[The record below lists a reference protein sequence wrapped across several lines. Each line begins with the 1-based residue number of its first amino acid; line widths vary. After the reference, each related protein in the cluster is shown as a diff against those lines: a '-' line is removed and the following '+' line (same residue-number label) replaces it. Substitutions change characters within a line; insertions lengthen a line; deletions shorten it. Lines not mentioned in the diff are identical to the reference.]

1 MPTEQEIELKT
12 FITKQ
17 TFELLQQHFAKQL
30 THVSQTNH
38 YYDSVDGVL
47 HAHKQALR
55 LRQTKEKSVVTLK
68 TKIDTLTSQ
77 EITATFKDDLQTTI
91 LQNTQLQ
98 NALPCTSDRLTQIA
112 SFTTTRSFAT
122 LPFGTLFLDFTQFA
136 NNCFDYELEI
146 ELLSAD
152 DLHLAEEWLSN
163 FAIDYEVAPP
173 KIARAIV
180 AQ

>member
-17 TFELLQQHFAKQL
+17 TFELLQKHFAKQL

-38 YYDSVDGVL
+38 YYDSVDGIL

-55 LRQTKEKSVVTLK
+55 LRQTKQKSVVTLK
-68 TKIDTLTSQ
+68 TKVDALTSQ
-77 EITATFKDDLQTTI
+77 ELTVPFEKDLHTTI
-91 LQNTQLQ
+91 LQNQPLQ
-98 NALPCTSDRLTQIA
+98 NALPCAADQLNQIA

-152 DLHLAEEWLSN
+152 DLHLAEEWLSQ

-173 KIARAIV
+173 KIARAIA